1 MSMHFIFFRLR
12 EKKDFSLW
20 EKPEGAGLDLVEL
33 RTSVNALEFVIMDWG
48 LMFNINSG
56 CGGWREKWTSEE
68 RVFLCSYSSP
78 SSSPLEVVCGHMGP
92 PPWLREKKDFS
103 LWEKPEGAGLDL
115 VGAACLLSKV
125 VPFYLEE
132 RIFWNGL
139 RLSNASILESL

>member
-1 MSMHFIFFRLR
+1 MQIPTWSLKITTLR

-20 EKPEGAGLDLVEL
+20 EKPEGAGLDLVDYALMVHQVLARKIRQMILEDYQSFIYLWGAEL

-92 PPWLREKKDFS
+92 PPW
-103 LWEKPEGAGLDL
+103 
-115 VGAACLLSKV
+115 
-125 VPFYLEE
+125 
-132 RIFWNGL
+132 
-139 RLSNASILESL
+139 